1 MENNF
6 LEIENVTFA
15 ASSKNKVN
23 NVSFNIENEGD
34 IVCLLGPSGIGK
46 TTILRTIAGLQKLS
60 KGKIILKGKT
70 ISSEEIHVE
79 PEERNVALSF
89 QDNSLFPNYKV
100 IDNINFGKKRKNGNS
115 SSVEAEE
122 IIKIL
127 HIEAILD
134 KFPHQISAGEA
145 QRVSLARS
153 LVSKPDLLL
162 LDEPFSNID
171 QSLKEEIQISV
182 KKLLKRI
189 NLTTIIVTHDSYE
202 AFSMAD
208 KCGIILNQELKQYDV
223 PYNVHHEPNSLEV
236 ANFLNKGVFVNV
248 KVIDSECA
256 IHSLMH
262 KELGEIKGKL
272 LNKFPSGSNVKLLL
286 QPEDLI
292 HDDESKLKLEVVDRK
307 FRGTN
312 FIYTLATKSGEHLPV
327 FVHSHH
333 IHQHEKSE
341 KFGLKSPIFIDHLVC
356 FKS

>member
-1 MENNF
+1 MLKQFFEIKNGNF
-6 LEIENVTFA
+6 I
-15 ASSKNKVN
+15 ASERNKVN
-23 NVSFNIENEGD
+23 NVNLKIEKQGE
-34 IVCLLGPSGIGK
+34 IVSLLGPSGVGK

-60 KGKIILKGKT
+60 SGEIYLKNKL
-70 ISSEEIHVE
+70 ISSNKTHIE
-79 PEERNVALSF
+79 PEKRNIALSF

-100 IDNINFGKKRKNGNS
+100 IDNINFGKKRLNGNGYIID
-115 SSVEAEE
+115 VNE
-122 IIKIL
+122 IINLL
-127 HIEAILD
+127 HIEPILE

-153 LVSKPDLLL
+153 LMSKPDLLL

-171 QSLKEEIQISV
+171 QSLKDEIQVSV

-202 AFSMAD
+202 AYSMAD
-208 KCGIILNQELKQYDV
+208 KCGIILDQELKQYDV
-223 PYNVHHEPNSLEV
+223 PYNVHHEPNSIEI
-236 ANFLNKGVFVNV
+236 ANFLNKGVFIDV

-256 IHSLMH
+256 VHRLNH
-262 KELGEIKGKL
+262 DVLGEIRGKL
-272 LNKFPSGSNVKLLL
+272 SNNFPSGAKVKLLL

-292 HDDESKLKLEVVDRK
+292 HDDQSKLKLEVVDRK

-312 FIYTLATKSGEHLPV
+312 FIYTLKTKNGEHLPV

-341 KFGLKSPIFIDHLVC
+341 KFGIKSPIYIDHLVC
-356 FKS
+356 F